1 MSTADKKPAAKKP
14 VAKKPADKKPAAKK
28 PVAKKPADKKPAAKK
43 PAAKKPAAKKPV
55 AKKPV
60 AKKPAA
66 KKPVA
71 KKPVAKKPAA
81 KKKPVFDPAIVG
93 SDSDKHL
100 KKASDNIDRHMKKL
114 ASIDTRVLI
123 AKDKLTEIQD
133 LIHEKR
139 MAFQKLNSAAAK
151 RALMNARKKMENHK
165 DFMTTIRETRA
176 EAAKALKDHKSLH
189 KTYESVVSHLEKG
202 RLNAIK
208 EAKKAEVAFMKK
220 LHKVEAKMLK
230 KAEEIKK
237 MIS

>member
-1 MSTADKKPAAKKP
+1 MSTAPKKPAAKKP
-14 VAKKPADKKPAAKK
+14 VAKKPAAKKPATKKPATKKPATKK
-28 PVAKKPADKKPAAKK
+28 PVAKKPVTKKPV
-43 PAAKKPAAKKPV
+43 AKKPV

-60 AKKPAA
+60 AKKP
-66 KKPVA
+66 VA
-71 KKPVAKKPAA
+71 
-81 KKKPVFDPAIVG
+81 KKPVFDPAVVG
-93 SDSDKHL
+93 NNSDKHL

-114 ASIDTRVLI
+114 ATIDTRVLI
-123 AKDKLTEIQD
+123 AKDKLTELQD

-139 MAFQKLNSAAAK
+139 MEFQKVNSAAAK
-151 RALMNARKKMENHK
+151 RALINARKKMANHK
-165 DFMTTIRETRA
+165 DFMTTIREKRA

-208 EAKKAEVAFMKK
+208 EAKKAEVSFMKK

-230 KAEEIKK
+230 KAEEIRK